1 MRALHARGGHVGP
14 PAADSRPRLRSGA
27 LPGNRRENVAQYA
40 TARELGAPGLSTS
53 RKAVERHYFASAVPT
68 LLKVRRRRARSAGTA
83 AQHLRRRLPPQ
94 ERELSFLYSPAA
106 AILPDKVF
114 ALARAPSLR
123 LCVRPASHRG
133 RRAAPPLAADA
144 PAPQTWLGEHHLLLG
159 TKCNRLLRVA
169 AAEAPSRSGASSA
182 TASFDKPV
190 VEIALPA
197 RPPPSRAAAARR
209 AAVAAAAAL
218 FGFAPTAGDRPQ
230 RESGGIH
237 ALEVSPNG
245 AWIATGGTNPCDMAL
260 LHGDTLSRAALCM
273 VRRADDGCFRLE
285 S

>member
-1 MRALHARGGHVGP
+1 MRP
-14 PAADSRPRLRSGA
+14 
-27 LPGNRRENVAQYA
+27 
-40 TARELGAPGLSTS
+40 S
-53 RKAVERHYFASAVPT
+53 RKAVERHYFAAAVPT
-68 LLKVRRRRARSAGTA
+68 LLKVRRHASRRAGPPALLPAMLS
-83 AQHLRRRLPPQ
+83 RRFPPQ

-114 ALARAPSLR
+114 ALVRARCRPFLAPLR
-123 LCVRPASHRG
+123 PPSTRRLA
-133 RRAAPPLAADA
+133 RAAPPLAPDA
-144 PAPQTWLGEHHLLLG
+144 PAPQTWLGEHHLLLS

-169 AAEAPSRSGASSA
+169 ATEAPSRSS
-182 TASFDKPV
+182 DKPV
-190 VEIALPA
+190 VEIALPS
-197 RPPPSRAAAARR
+197 RPPPSRAAAASR

-218 FGFAPTAGDRPQ
+218 FGFAPTAGDCPQ
-230 RESGGIH
+230 RESAGIH

-273 VRRADDGCFRLE
+273 VRQCCTMMIDCFRLE